1 MSRRLVH
8 LLVALAFGAALV
20 AATAAA
26 APTPTGLQDRVSR
39 AQDRERALRGSINS
53 DTIKI
58 QGFQGR
64 LDDLLRR
71 LAGIQAS
78 LDSERSELQHLQG
91 QLRSSR
97 AHLAILR
104 ARFEQGLDALRAQL
118 VANYESPQP
127 DVVGVIFSAHGFSD
141 LLDRV
146 EGLRRIEE
154 RNVAAIRA
162 VKTRR
167 GAVTRETIRLRGLTA
182 RQQRVTA
189 ATLVQRNQVATLKDA
204 VLAHQLHYKRA
215 RGKKTGRLASVRSA
229 RRALQRRL
237 NKLISAGGFLAHGGE
252 FGFFPAAGTN
262 YAEGDEPT
270 LAQRLDRL
278 ARALH
283 LHLIGLSGYR
293 TPQHSVEVG
302 GFPNDPHTRG
312 QASDTPGVE
321 GVPEATLNRFGLTR
335 PFGGAAEANH
345 IQLVGSAK

>member
-26 APTPTGLQDRVSR
+26 APTPNGLQDRVSH

-58 QGFQGR
+58 EGFQGR

-78 LDSERSELQHLQG
+78 LDSERSELQRLQS

-104 ARFEQGLDALRAQL
+104 ARLEQGLDALRAQL

-127 DVVGVIFSAHGFSD
+127 DVVSVIFSAHGFSD

-154 RNVAAIRA
+154 RNVAAIRG

-167 GAVTRETIRLRGLTA
+167 GAVTRETTRLRGLTA

-204 VLAHQLHYKRA
+204 VLAHELHYKRA
-215 RGKKTGRLASVRSA
+215 RAKKTGRLASVRSA

-262 YAEGDEPT
+262 YAVGDEPT

-302 GFPNDPHTRG
+302 GFSNDPHTRG